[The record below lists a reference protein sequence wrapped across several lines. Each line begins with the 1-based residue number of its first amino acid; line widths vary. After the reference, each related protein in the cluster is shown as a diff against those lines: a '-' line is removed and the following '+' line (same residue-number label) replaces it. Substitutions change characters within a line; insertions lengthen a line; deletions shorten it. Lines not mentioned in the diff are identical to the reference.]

1 MLNTTMNVIDGELFC
16 TLEGR
21 LDTLTAPEFDRVL
34 EEAIVDVNRVTLDCG
49 KLEYVSSAGLRT
61 LLAAQQFLEEN
72 NRGNVKVLHV
82 LPAVKEILDVTGF
95 TDVLEVE

>member
-34 EEAIVDVNRVTLDCG
+34 EEAIVDVNGVTLDCG